1 MREAHHANIMMARSS
16 HAPTGCDT
24 MDQVVGNRRTAGD
37 FDKFR
42 LRRFVERLIDMDEVE
57 IHDEPV
63 ALAEMSGFIEA
74 TSKALLFRKIGP
86 ERHEVVAAVSGTPRR
101 LAAAFGV
108 SEAKMR
114 DEYLRRLANPQS
126 TVVIPSN
133 EAPVHE
139 VVVSGGDVD
148 LTKLPFHVQH
158 EYDGAPYISAGID
171 FTLDPVTKRSNVG
184 CRRLMLRGKDKCGF
198 NITAPSD
205 LRQIYLGCVAR
216 SERLQASFTI
226 AAHPLDTMAAA
237 SRGQAGEDE
246 IDMLATLRGEPLPL
260 VKCLTNDLYV
270 PADAEIVL
278 EGYVD
283 ERGYIDNEGPYGEYM
298 GYYGPMHGDPVFHV
312 TAITRRRDVLHQTIK
327 HGVGRQLGCCDGAP
341 MAALQSE
348 AQAWQLLKR
357 AGVDVVD
364 TYVPPGPG
372 VGSHLRVSIRRRT
385 DSDARDAIGVLLAD
399 MRMTKHVF
407 VMDED
412 VDIRSHEQIEWVMAS
427 RFQADKDIIVLSNK
441 PFMPMDPTGDG
452 KGNSA
457 KAGFDLTWPFPRSK
471 AVTARVAEAPKI
483 GGSVRF
489 QTVRQAL
496 ETGPMHFARLMSVL
510 GSRDGREIVLE
521 IENLRE
527 EGIVERNSDGE
538 YYINIP
544 LREGDE

>member
-1 MREAHHANIMMARSS
+1 MSQHDSMTR
-16 HAPTGCDT
+16 
-24 MDQVVGNRRTAGD
+24 DQVVGSCRIAEN

-42 LRRFVERLIDMDEVE
+42 LRRFVERLIGMGEVE

-63 ALAEMSGFIEA
+63 ALAEMSGFIDA

-86 ERHEVVAAVSGTPRR
+86 EQHEVVATVSGTPRR

-108 SEAKMR
+108 SEAQMR
-114 DEYLRRLANPQS
+114 DEYLRRLANPQNTFVVS
-126 TVVIPSN
+126 TK

-158 EYDGAPYISAGID
+158 EYDGAPYISSGID
-171 FTLDPVTKRSNVG
+171 FALDPVTKRSNVG

-198 NITAPSD
+198 NITSASD

-216 SERLQASFTI
+216 SERLQASFAI
-226 AAHPLDTMAAA
+226 GAHPLDTMAAA
-237 SRGQAGEDE
+237 SRGQPGQHEVN
-246 IDMLATLRGEPLPL
+246 MLATLRGEPLPI
-260 VKCLTNDLYV
+260 VKCLTNDVYV
-270 PADAEIVL
+270 PADAEMVL

-298 GYYGPMHGDPVFHV
+298 GYYGAMHGDPVFHV
-312 TAITRRRDVLHQTIK
+312 TAITRRWDVLHQTIK
-327 HGVGRQLGCCDGAP
+327 HGVGRQLGWCDAAP
-341 MAALQSE
+341 IIALQSE
-348 AQAWQLLKR
+348 AQAWQALKR

-385 DSDARDAIGVLLAD
+385 DSDARDAIAVLLAD

-407 VMDED
+407 IMDDD

-427 RFQADKDIIVLSNK
+427 RFQADKDLVVFTNK
-441 PFMPMDPTGDG
+441 PFMPMDPSGDG

-457 KAGFDLTWPFPRSK
+457 KAGFDLTWPFPRPK
-471 AVTARVAEAPKI
+471 AVTARVPEAPKI
-483 GGSVRF
+483 GGLARF

-527 EGIVERNSDGE
+527 EGILERNSDGE
-538 YYINIP
+538 YYINVP
-544 LREGDE
+544 LGEGDE